1 MTPADIDLHTSLVIA
16 GAKAT
21 ALILA
26 LELVQH
32 DLPEGRTRDIIE
44 ESKHRLGV
52 IATALIEEG
61 NYLGRQP

>member
-1 MTPADIDLHTSLVIA
+1 MTPKDIDLHTSLVIA

-26 LELVQH
+26 LEIIKV
-32 DLPEGRTRDIIE
+32 DLPEGRTLDIIE
-44 ESKHRLGV
+44 NARHSLGV
-52 IATALIEEG
+52 IAKDLIHEG